1 MTKILSFFEELILK
15 LKEMFNNKSP
25 VVLVDEYDAVM
36 IKLMYSESINDQQ
49 RKKLIV
55 EITAASR

>member
-1 MTKILSFFEELILK
+1 
-15 LKEMFNNKSP
+15 MFNNKSP